1 MRTFIAIDLDKKIK
15 EDLTRLIDTIDKEK
29 KSVKWVNLS
38 GMHLTLKFLGE
49 ISMEKSQEVES
60 LMNDIIKSHSSF
72 PMRIIGT
79 GTFPKNSKYPRV
91 LWVGIEESQQL
102 SNLHLH
108 IENELERRIHFP
120 KENRRFHPHLTLGRV
135 KSNFRLNSILTELN
149 KHKNRIFGEMQVETI
164 TFFKSTL
171 KPTGAEYE
179 ALKEFHLK

>member
-1 MRTFIAIDLDKKIK
+1 MRTFIAINLDKEIK
-15 EDLTRLIDTIDKEK
+15 EDLTHLIDTIDKEK
-29 KSVKWVNLS
+29 KSVKWVKPP

-49 ISMEKSQEVES
+49 ISMEKAQEVES

-79 GTFPKNSKYPRV
+79 GTFPKNSRYPRV
-91 LWVGIEESQQL
+91 FWVGIEESQQL
-102 SNLHLH
+102 SNLHIH
-108 IENELERRIHFP
+108 IENELERLHFP
-120 KENRRFHPHLTLGRV
+120 KENRKFHPHLTLGRV
-135 KSNFRLNSILTELN
+135 KSNHRLNSILTELN
-149 KHKNRIFGEMQVETI
+149 KHKDRIFGEMQVKTV